1 MGSGS
6 GGGAGT
12 RGLVRARDR
21 FGSSLNLHPPLH
33 PADDA
38 ATFGLPL
45 QRAWFSERTQ
55 PDVDHEGA
63 TGRCGDSGG
72 GP

>member
-12 RGLVRARDR
+12 RELDRARDR
-21 FGSSLNLHPPLH
+21 FGSSLDLHPPLH

-45 QRAWFSERTQ
+45 QRAWFSETTGRK
-55 PDVDHEGA
+55 DHEGA
-63 TGRCGDSGG
+63 TGRCGDFGG
-72 GP
+72 GR